1 MELLLQRREIYGNI
15 LYYPKNSLASQLAS
29 FMKQK
34 TFSRGQVEKLVE
46 MGFKI
51 ILEQEEL

>member
-1 MELLLQRREIYGNI
+1 MELILQRREIYGNI
-15 LYYPKNSLASQLAS
+15 LFYPKNSLASQLAS

>member
-1 MELLLQRREIYGNI
+1 MELILQRREIYGNI
-15 LYYPKNSLASQLAS
+15 LYYPKNSLASQLAH
-29 FMKQK
+29 FIRQK

>member
-1 MELLLQRREIYGNI
+1 MELIVQRREIYGNL
-15 LYYPKNSLASQLAS
+15 LYYPKNTLASQLAG

-34 TFSRGQVEKLVE
+34 TFSKAQVDLLVK

-51 ILEQEEL
+51 TLFQEDL

>member
-1 MELLLQRREIYGNI
+1 MELILQRREIYGNI
-15 LYYPKNSLASQLAS
+15 LFYPKNSLASQLAS

-34 TFSRGQVEKLVE
+34 TFSKAQVDLLVK

-51 ILEQEEL
+51 RLEQEEL